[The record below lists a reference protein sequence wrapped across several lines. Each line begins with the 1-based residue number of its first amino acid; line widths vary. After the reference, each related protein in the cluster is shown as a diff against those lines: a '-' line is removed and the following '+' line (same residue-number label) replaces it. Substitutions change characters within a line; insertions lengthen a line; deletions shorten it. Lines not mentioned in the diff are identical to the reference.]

1 MVHSGQYILRMES
14 VPGSEFSS
22 MGLWETSVGPQFLR
36 LAETEIYPF
45 RSRRGKKRFLVRQI
59 SDIPFSGTY
68 HVGQLH
74 HHRGR

>member
-1 MVHSGQYILRMES
+1 MD
-14 VPGSEFSS
+14 
-22 MGLWETSVGPQFLR
+22 LWETSVDAQFLR

-45 RSRRGKKRFLVRQI
+45 RSGRGKKRFLVRQI

-68 HVGQLH
+68 NVGQLH